1 MGGICRGAPLKYDAT
16 STNSVQGLSST
27 GKNLAN
33 PLRDR
38 GFPHYNFMQEL
49 VGGTRATGDNAFHA
63 GQPMPIPLT
72 QDTAASVPAPYVPVI
87 DPQLLED
94 SPRRGMSS
102 RVEIG
107 PKDPQVTLNNM
118 RIHYN
123 ADFN

>member
-1 MGGICRGAPLKYDAT
+1 VGGTCRGAPLKYDAT

-27 GKNLAN
+27 GKNLVN
-33 PLRDR
+33 PLRDK

-49 VGGTRATGDNAFHA
+49 VGGTGTTGDNAFHA
-63 GQPMPIPLT
+63 GQPTPVPLT
-72 QDTAASVPAPYVPVI
+72 QDAAASAPAPYEAVI
-87 DPQLLED
+87 DPRLLEN
-94 SPRRGMSS
+94 SGMSS

-123 ADFN
+123 ADLN